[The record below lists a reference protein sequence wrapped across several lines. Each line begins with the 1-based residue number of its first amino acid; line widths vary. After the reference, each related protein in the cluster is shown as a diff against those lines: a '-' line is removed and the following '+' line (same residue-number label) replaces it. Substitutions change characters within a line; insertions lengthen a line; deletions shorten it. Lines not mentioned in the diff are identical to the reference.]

1 MLNYLS
7 FRYKLYK
14 LGKIS
19 KAMKLEYE
27 AIEKTVTQQ
36 EDMADVTFLG
46 YDIYSFDMRVK
57 KIISDYYKHEA
68 NKYLIPLPSISSAGM
83 YTTFDFDDLGSVTFL
98 TPKGVYSLRK
108 TIREEKK
115 LKRETIG
122 FYITSITGLIGAIIG
137 LISFL
142 PK

>member
-7 FRYKLYK
+7 FRYELYK
-14 LGKIS
+14 LDKIS
-19 KAMKLEYE
+19 KAMNLEYKS
-27 AIEKTVTQQ
+27 IEKTVTKQ
-36 EDMADVTFLG
+36 EDMAELTFLG
-46 YDIYSFDMRVK
+46 YDIYSFDMGVK
-57 KIISDYYKHEA
+57 KITSDYYKHEA
-68 NKYLIPLPSISSAGM
+68 NKYLIPLPSVSSAGM

-98 TPKGVYSLRK
+98 TSKGVYSLRK
-108 TIREEKK
+108 SIREEKK